1 MKSKKRDDILEVVEK
16 LEFPEVKIIHKH
28 ELVNREIIFRYN

>member
-16 LEFPEVKIIHKH
+16 LEFPEVKIIQKH